1 MSWVM
6 KWVGAAFVALVLSL
20 TMSISIVS
28 FMDAVSPRFEPSTP
42 VYECSK
48 HKECYLLAE

>member
-1 MSWVM
+1 MSFLM
-6 KWVGAAFVALVLSL
+6 KWVWAAIVALVLSL
-20 TMSISIVS
+20 TMAISVVS
-28 FMDAVSPRFEPSTP
+28 FMDTVSPRFEQSTP